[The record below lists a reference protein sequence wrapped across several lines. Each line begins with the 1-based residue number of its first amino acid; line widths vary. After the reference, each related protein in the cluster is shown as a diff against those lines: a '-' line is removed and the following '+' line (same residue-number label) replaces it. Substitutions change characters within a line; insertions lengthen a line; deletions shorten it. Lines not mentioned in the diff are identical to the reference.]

1 MDKSKKLA
9 YFIPSF
15 IWMVIIF
22 TFSNQPGES
31 SNKIIFCSR
40 CVNKRKDRFV

>member
-31 SNKIIFCSR
+31 SDKNNFL
-40 CVNKRKDRFV
+40 